1 MVSQITTTIDKIENN
16 LRKRALINKMLRN
29 VKREIE
35 WSMNESEADSWGE
48 VYDALVK
55 KLKDTYD

>member
-1 MVSQITTTIDKIENN
+1 MVSQITTTIDRIENN

>member
-1 MVSQITTTIDKIENN
+1 MVSQIITTIDRIENN